1 VGFPCYEIQH
11 QPVESTVDVDSTLE
25 DEESLD
31 HYDQPCEDELSALLS
46 NDLSVPYIPAVN
58 SETTAETELEK
69 GCQNQ
74 PLPTAGE
81 NETNEESE
89 WVLDYLDRIQDV
101 LQDEM
106 VHAEKEMEEHDDD
119 DELWYDAFQEP
130 DSTDVP
136 NNRENTESANVYTD
150 AESED
155 LDHKPLYENCP
166 LTVGL
171 SALLIITFAMR
182 HLLSGKALHDL
193 LGLISLHCR
202 TPNYCFKS
210 LFKFKKHFQHLK
222 SPLKFHKYC
231 ARCAVAIDDQTK
243 TCPNALCQQD
253 LTVTGN
259 VSFFIE
265 VPMEKQIASMFGT
278 PGMWDLLKFRFT
290 RIKKGSKNLEDIYD
304 GNQYQKYL
312 KNGGILSD
320 QRNISF
326 TWNTDGIPVF
336 KSSKLAIWP
345 LYCIVNELPYAQRI
359 RRSNMIFAGLWFG
372 STKPNMLTYFK
383 PFHSSLRIL
392 ETEGIDVESPE
403 AGPFTSRAVLLAG
416 SCDLPAKCLVCNT
429 RFNSIDFTVAQSA
442 NNLVNQYEPIKVEQC
457 SAFHSAKK
465 TQRALNILIKA
476 QLKMPSKLC

>member
-1 VGFPCYEIQH
+1 MRKRKVEIIEEITAAAGNFTSVQRDVVESELVGFPCYEIQH

-74 PLPTAGE
+74 RLPTASE

-119 DELWYDAFQEP
+119 NELWYDAFQKP

-202 TPNYCFKS
+202 T
-210 LFKFKKHFQHLK
+210 L
-222 SPLKFHKYC
+222 
-231 ARCAVAIDDQTK
+231 
-243 TCPNALCQQD
+243 AL
-253 LTVTGN
+253 
-259 VSFFIE
+259 
-265 VPMEKQIASMFGT
+265 
-278 PGMWDLLKFRFT
+278 
-290 RIKKGSKNLEDIYD
+290 
-304 GNQYQKYL
+304 
-312 KNGGILSD
+312 
-320 QRNISF
+320 
-326 TWNTDGIPVF
+326 
-336 KSSKLAIWP
+336 
-345 LYCIVNELPYAQRI
+345 
-359 RRSNMIFAGLWFG
+359 
-372 STKPNMLTYFK
+372 
-383 PFHSSLRIL
+383 
-392 ETEGIDVESPE
+392 
-403 AGPFTSRAVLLAG
+403 
-416 SCDLPAKCLVCNT
+416 
-429 RFNSIDFTVAQSA
+429 
-442 NNLVNQYEPIKVEQC
+442 
-457 SAFHSAKK
+457 
-465 TQRALNILIKA
+465 
-476 QLKMPSKLC
+476 